1 MQARRRDHDAAVGQH
16 VDARS
21 KDLAAG
27 VLADREERVL
37 KDQMPTAA
45 AGERSDSVRQWPELL
60 FQTRERLL
68 ALISRV
74 DVEDENACLAARGNP
89 DVCVR
94 SFLPPGAYLIAIHA
108 GVVDAVLR
116 HGMLAGPVA
125 GAAFRASAA
134 TVLNPMHWQDAVAAR
149 CV

>member
-60 FQTRERLL
+60 FQTREL
-68 ALISRV
+68 V
-74 DVEDENACLAARGNP
+74 DVEDENACLAAPHQR
-89 DVCVR
+89 
-94 SFLPPGAYLIAIHA
+94 PPAI
-108 GVVDAVLR
+108 GVFPL
-116 HGMLAGPVA
+116 
-125 GAAFRASAA
+125 
-134 TVLNPMHWQDAVAAR
+134 
-149 CV
+149 